1 MQSPPMSQVEV
12 DTRPMEADAFAPKLP
27 TMAAS
32 IYCIAMELISARIA
46 GMLRLIT
53 LSSCLLRSDLCPE
66 AAVIEFSLN
75 GISSL

>member
-1 MQSPPMSQVEV
+1 MAVSRGFRGCMRTASASV
-12 DTRPMEADAFAPKLP
+12 LP
-27 TMAAS
+27 VTS

-46 GMLRLIT
+46 GMLRLTT